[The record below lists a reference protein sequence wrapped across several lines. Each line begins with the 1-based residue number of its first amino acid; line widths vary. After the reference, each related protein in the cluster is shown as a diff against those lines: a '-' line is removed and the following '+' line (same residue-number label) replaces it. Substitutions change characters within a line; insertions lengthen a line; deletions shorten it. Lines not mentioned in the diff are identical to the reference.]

1 MVQSQMVG
9 GPGIEIVSH
18 AVASEVRF
26 VDRDLNFERHEHT
39 GSDVLTHHVHIVDSA
54 GKAVGPYDAAILRV
68 GELHSDDNIPIQ
80 YFDGSAEAIAHSQQ
94 RTYLTDIAARR
105 L

>member
-1 MVQSQMVG
+1 MVG